1 MLFSVMAA
9 LPTDGAEPGGTLR
22 ELQPAFKEL
31 LPPDAMIEK
40 LKGGFQ
46 FTEGPV
52 WHRDGHLLFTDIP
65 ANRIV
70 RWNPEGSTDT
80 FRRPSGN
87 ANGLTFDQKGR
98 LIACEHS
105 GRRVSRTEA
114 DGTVTSLA
122 ERYDGKRLN
131 SPNDAVVRSDG
142 SIYFTDPPYGL
153 GGQRSELGFQGV
165 FRIAADG
172 SLLLLARDIG
182 YPNGLAF
189 SPDEKLLYVCDSQQG
204 RLFVFD
210 VQEDGTLANRRL
222 FARMGTPDGM
232 KVDVRGNLYVTA
244 SDGVRVLSPEGVHLG
259 TLRTREQPA
268 NCTWGDA
275 DGHTLYV
282 TAQTGLYRVRLAVEG
297 IRPK

>member
-1 MLFSVMAA
+1 MFAGLSSV
-9 LPTDGAEPGGTLR
+9 LPIDGAEPGGTFR

-31 LPPDAMIEK
+31 LPPNAMIEK
-40 LKGGFQ
+40 LQGGFQ

-52 WHRDGHLLFTDIP
+52 WHRDGHVLFTDIP
-65 ANRIV
+65 DNRIV
-70 RWNPEGSTDT
+70 RWNPDGTTAS
-80 FRRPSGN
+80 FRKPSGN
-87 ANGLTFDQKGR
+87 ANGLTFDREGR

-122 ERYDGKRLN
+122 DRYDGKRFN
-131 SPNDAVVRSDG
+131 SPNDAVVKSDG

-153 GGQRSELGFQGV
+153 GGQRSELGFEGV
-165 FRIAADG
+165 FRIAPDG

-182 YPNGLAF
+182 SPNGLAF
-189 SPDEKLLYVCDSQQG
+189 SPDEKLLYVCDSGQG

-210 VQEDGTLANRRL
+210 VQDDGTVTNRRL
-222 FARMGTPDGM
+222 LARMGTPDGM
-232 KVDVRGNLYVTA
+232 RVDTRGNLYVTA
-244 SDGVRVLSPEGVHLG
+244 NDGVRVLDPQGVHLG

-268 NCTWGDA
+268 NCAWGDA
-275 DGHTLYV
+275 DGKTLYV
-282 TAQTGLYRVRLAVEG
+282 TARTGLYRVRLAVEG